1 MQELL
6 FIVQFIVGLVA
17 IVKGADWLTD
27 GAANI
32 AQRFGI
38 PTIVVG
44 LTIVAMGSSMPEFVV
59 SIVSAIEGNVDMAL
73 GNVVGSNIFNIL
85 AIIGVTALV
94 KPIVA
99 DRRNVKY
106 DVPFV
111 ILSSLFIVITAFDD
125 FFGNEGSNSI
135 SRTDGLL
142 MICTFIVFMSYT
154 MSMAKGSTSAEITVE
169 GLSVEAAAEGTSAET
184 TLAEDS
190 AVESAQ
196 TEKTDATP
204 AWKQNSLSIGYII
217 VGLACLIIGGDWLV
231 AGASGIA
238 HLFGVSDSIIA
249 LTIVSAGTSAPELA
263 ASVMAAKKGDVAMA
277 LGNVVGSVVFN
288 VFFVLGAAATICP
301 LGIGGV
307 TPFDI
312 LALLGAS
319 VIMWLLCAFWG
330 KQQYVITRL
339 EGAVMVVLAIAYYTI
354 LVVNS

>member
-1 MQELL
+1 MQEIL
-6 FIVQFIVGLVA
+6 FILQFLVGLVA

-27 GAANI
+27 GAARI

-59 SIVSAIEGNVDMAL
+59 SVVSAIEGNVDMAL
-73 GNVVGSNIFNIL
+73 GNVVGSNLFNIL
-85 AIIGVTALV
+85 AIIGITALV

-111 ILSSLFIVITAFDD
+111 ILSSVFIAITAFDD
-125 FFGNEGSNSI
+125 FFGNEGSNTI

-142 MICTFIVFMSYT
+142 MLLTFIIFMCYT
-154 MSMAKGSTSAEITVE
+154 MSMANIGKSAEDQKETSAE
-169 GLSVEAAAEGTSAET
+169 EAS
-184 TLAEDS
+184 
-190 AVESAQ
+190 
-196 TEKTDATP
+196 P
-204 AWKQNSLSIGYII
+204 IKQNSIAVGYII
-217 VGLACLIIGGDWLV
+217 VGLACLIIGGDWFV

-238 HLFGVSDSIIA
+238 HLLGVSDSIIA

-288 VFFVLGAAATICP
+288 VFFVLGAASTICP

-312 LALLGAS
+312 LYLLGAS
-319 VIMWLLCAFWG
+319 IAMWVICAFWG
-330 KQQYVITRL
+330 KEKYVITRL
-339 EGAVMVVLAIAYYTI
+339 EGAIMVVLAIAYYTI